1 MAEDSEKAREMLLRL
16 SELLRYSLEAGL
28 KEKVSL
34 REELQVVQACLE
46 LEKLQFETRLKWQI
60 EANVESR
67 QAMVP
72 PMFVQQLVE
81 NAVKHGISQQAEGGE
96 ISVNAS
102 LRDGRLEVK
111 VENTGRLAEPLGRG
125 FGIAN
130 ARDRL
135 QLLCGGGWGG
145 EELYARLLRSRTS
158 ACSEDTELP
167 GRLDPAVFF
176 RASRRHIV
184 NLQWVNDVTPAVSE
198 GLQLTLKGG
207 QEVKVSRRQAQ
218 LFREVMSL

>member
-1 MAEDSEKAREMLLRL
+1 M
-16 SELLRYSLEAGL
+16 
-28 KEKVSL
+28 
-34 REELQVVQACLE
+34 VQAYLE
-46 LEKLQFETRLKWQI
+46 LEKLQFETRLKWRI

-130 ARDRL
+130 ARDRFSCCAGNYTRVYFGIERPL
-135 QLLCGGGWGG
+135 VLKTLNYLGGWI
-145 EELYARLLRSRTS
+145 RR
-158 ACSEDTELP
+158 
-167 GRLDPAVFF
+167 FF
-176 RASRRHIV
+176 S
-184 NLQWVNDVTPAVSE
+184 
-198 GLQLTLKGG
+198 G
-207 QEVKVSRRQAQ
+207 QADAI
-218 LFREVMSL
+218 SLIFNG